1 MSFLHLA
8 RIHQLKEEAAGSL
21 REVEGNS
28 DADESSTDDYY
39 DDAVNSDDGDSYQYQ
54 ASDLPTQFLGTRIRR
69 LIISQGQR
77 LPPLHTN
84 TSTNNATENNSNEAT
99 TQTHTAS
106 NIRDD
111 DAVIATDDHSSN
123 NAGQLSPWKHSRAKQ
138 RVINDLKDSSND
150 IHLHIGSYG
159 PKNWE
164 NVKFR
169 PLWEKYAKCYK
180 LSNFTSNLKGW
191 ISIRWLLSWWP
202 VSSNMITRTAILL
215 LMFAS

>member
-1 MSFLHLA
+1 MT
-8 RIHQLKEEAAGSL
+8 
-21 REVEGNS
+21 
-28 DADESSTDDYY
+28 ESIEFNLLPRVFTPPLY

-54 ASDLPTQFLGTRIRR
+54 ASDLPTQFLGTSIRR

-123 NAGQLSPWKHSRAKQ
+123 NASAHGNTAEQSKE
-138 RVINDLKDSSND
+138 SS
-150 IHLHIGSYG
+150 
-159 PKNWE
+159 
-164 NVKFR
+164 
-169 PLWEKYAKCYK
+169 
-180 LSNFTSNLKGW
+180 
-191 ISIRWLLSWWP
+191 
-202 VSSNMITRTAILL
+202 MI
-215 LMFAS
+215 